1 MENKILLVFTG
12 GTIGSTAKNH
22 IINVDSSARYHLLE
36 KYEKFSGRNGDIF
49 DIYEPLSLLSENLI
63 PADWISLV
71 ESIKSKPL
79 DKYSG
84 IIVTHGT
91 DTLPYTS
98 AVLSYI
104 FNGLNIPLVVVASN
118 LPLGAPES
126 NGLNNFVA
134 AINFIE
140 NVAMPGIFVIYQND
154 MGESIVHLG
163 TRLTE
168 AFPFT
173 HQFRS
178 QKDAYFGKIVDEK
191 FIRNNSSLYGPS
203 VNEILDREVFTY
215 EKLSF
220 SDKILSIKP
229 YPGLN
234 YEMFDFSVARP
245 RAVLHDLYHSGTA
258 CMRSSKEDNDKYSLL
273 NFARRCRDKNI
284 DFYVAP
290 LSIASDTLYATS
302 EEFLNYEVIPMSD
315 ITMEAAIAKL
325 SLAYGSF
332 RDRKTILEFLK
343 RDIFFEFIRY
353 K

>member
-12 GTIGSTAKNH
+12 GTIGSTTKNH

-36 KYEKFSGRNGDIF
+36 VYEKFTGRDRDIF
-49 DIYEPLSLLSENLI
+49 DVYEPLSLLSENLI

-71 ESIKSKPL
+71 DSIKTKPL

-104 FNGLNIPLVVVASN
+104 FNGLDIPLVVVASN
-118 LPLGAPES
+118 LPLDAPES
-126 NGLNNFVA
+126 NGLNNFIA
-134 AINFIE
+134 AVNFIE
-140 NVAMPGIFVIYQND
+140 DVATPGTFVIYQND
-154 MGESIVHLG
+154 MGERIVHLG

-178 QKDAYFGKIVDEK
+178 QKDAYFGKIVDK
-191 FIRNNSSLYGPS
+191 RFIRNNSSPYGPS
-203 VNEILDREVFTY
+203 VNEMLDREVFAY

-220 SDKILSIKP
+220 SDQILSIKP

-273 NFARRCRDKNI
+273 NFARRCSDKNI

-302 EEFLNYEVIPMSD
+302 EEFLNYKVIPMLD
-315 ITMEAAIAKL
+315 MTMEAAIAKL

-332 RDRKTILEFLK
+332 RDRKTIIEFLK
-343 RDIFFEFIRY
+343 RDIFFEFIRH

>member
-12 GTIGSTAKNH
+12 GTIGSTTKNH
-22 IINVDSSARYHLLE
+22 IINVDSSARYNLLE
-36 KYEKFSGRNGDIF
+36 MYEKYTGRSREMF
-49 DIYEPLSLLSENLI
+49 DIYEPLNILSENLI
-63 PADWISLV
+63 PADWIALV
-71 ESIKSKPL
+71 DSIMTKPI

-98 AVLSYI
+98 AVLGYSC
-104 FNGLNIPLVVVASN
+104 NGLDIPIVVVASN
-118 LPLGAPES
+118 APLDAPES
-126 NGLNNFVA
+126 NGLSNFTEAV
-134 AINFIE
+134 NFIE
-140 NVAMPGIFVIYQND
+140 DVATPGTFVIYQND
-154 MGESIVHLG
+154 TGESVVHLG

-178 QKDAYFGKIVDEK
+178 QKDAYFGKMVDGK
-191 FIRNNSSLYGPS
+191 FIRNNLSPYGPS
-203 VNEILDREVFTY
+203 VNEMLNREVFTY

-220 SDKILSIKP
+220 SDQILAIKP

-234 YEMFDFSVARP
+234 YEMFDFSGVRP
-245 RAVLHDLYHSGTA
+245 RAILHDLYHSATA

-284 DFYVAP
+284 DVYVAP
-290 LSIASDTLYATS
+290 LSMASDTLYATS
-302 EEFLNYEVIPMSD
+302 EELLKYKVVPMSD
-315 ITMEAAIAKL
+315 MTMEAAMAKL

-332 RDRKTILEFLK
+332 DDRKSIIEFIM
-343 RDIFFEFIRY
+343 REISFEFIRH